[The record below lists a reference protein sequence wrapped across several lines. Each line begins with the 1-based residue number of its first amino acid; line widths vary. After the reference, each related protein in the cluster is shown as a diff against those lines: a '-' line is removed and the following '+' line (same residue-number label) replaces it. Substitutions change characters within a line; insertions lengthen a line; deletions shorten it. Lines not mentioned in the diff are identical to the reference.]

1 MMNEMDT
8 NDKSTCEAELR
19 NANSC
24 MAIGVGVG
32 ALGAGAAAIA
42 GAVCPLC
49 VIVAPALVGVGALKR
64 YRLKNKKGGSGEM
77 TVLDKEQEVL

>member
-1 MMNEMDT
+1 MNES
-8 NDKSTCEAELR
+8 NDNKQLKNELR
-19 NANSC
+19 DANSC

-32 ALGAGAAAIA
+32 AVGAGAAALA

-49 VIVAPALVGVGALKR
+49 VVIAPALVGAGALKR
-64 YRLKNKKGGSGEM
+64 YRLKNKKGDSGKT